1 MDETIKKILKEA
13 SDSLFKEIEKYKDTD
28 YNGISLSDIY
38 LSNNSSVYYKQS
50 NFTYYFIKYLEILN
64 FYVFDTTINLN
75 TVIDQINN
83 DIIWYKDDQGNHT
96 GLEFQTVG
104 DYEKTS
110 EEQNKIETFIN
121 NLPIGHV
128 KDLVKFQAISIW
140 FYKKITKF
148 DENKFHV
155 YFNGSKRST
164 NINDYILL
172 TSENQK
178 LLIDLLIK
186 KITLLNKINDEFN
199 YELYKEFKEVLNDID
214 KLLIDSS
221 KHEIF
226 DITELQNILS
236 SFDKKEEIKDS
247 VNNPMLNNN
256 FKILYELLYFINNGQ
271 INTKQCKEVQNLIN
285 DILSKLNTLPN
296 TNDKIIKI
304 IEDIFPISLTSN
316 RIGKT
321 FTSEEFKIL
330 NMQNQASETLK
341 DLINNKMIGKGDYFI
356 SSTTG
361 DIRDSLIYLLTDYE
375 YSNNN
380 NNLNVVIIGINPL
393 TGEKEKMQFD
403 LLNKSLELNKYFNKC
418 DYLRLKNIKELPL
431 KDRQHVKL
439 LGTYNYKI

>member
-1 MDETIKKILKEA
+1 MDETIRNILKEA
-13 SDSLFKEIEKYKDTD
+13 SDTLFKEIEKYKDTD
-28 YNGISLSDIY
+28 YNGISLSNIY

-83 DIIWYKDDQGNHT
+83 DIIWYKNDHGSPT
-96 GLEFQTVG
+96 GLEFQTAG
-104 DYEKTS
+104 DYEQVS
-110 EEQNKIETFIN
+110 EDKNKIKTFIDK
-121 NLPIGHV
+121 LSIGHV
-128 KDLVKFQAISIW
+128 KDLVKLQAISIW
-140 FYKKITKF
+140 FYKKITEF

-186 KITLLNKINDEFN
+186 KISLLNKINSEFN
-199 YELYKEFKEVLNDID
+199 YELYKEFKDVLNDID
-214 KLLIDSS
+214 KLLNDSS

-226 DITELQNILS
+226 DITELQNIFS

-247 VNNPMLNNN
+247 INNPMLNNN

-285 DILSKLNTLPN
+285 DILSKLNTLPD
-296 TNDKIIKI
+296 TNDKIIRI
-304 IEDIFPISLTSN
+304 IEDIFSISLTSN

-321 FTSEEFKIL
+321 FTSDELKIL

-431 KDRQHVKL
+431 KDRQRVKL
-439 LGTYNYKI
+439 LETYKYKI